1 MLKQIYFNKKPPFI
15 IALEKNGGTNYK
27 VYEQGPLT
35 ILDGLEPK
43 GKKKKM
49 IRHITVN
56 SKNRYAASVSELNEI
71 AKELLPKD
79 TQFKIKKSFFMKSVA
94 HIYEI

>member
-1 MLKQIYFNKKPPFI
+1 
-15 IALEKNGGTNYK
+15 
-27 VYEQGPLT
+27 
-35 ILDGLEPK
+35 
-43 GKKKKM
+43 M

>member
-1 MLKQIYFNKKPPFI
+1 MLKEVRFGKKPAFI
-15 IALEKNGGTNYK
+15 LTLEKNGGTNYK
-27 VYEQGPLT
+27 VYEDGPLT

-56 SKNRYAASVSELNEI
+56 SKNRYCATDTELNNI

-79 TQFKIKKSFFMKSVA
+79 TSYKIRKSFFMKSVA
-94 HIYEI
+94 HIFEI

>member
-1 MLKQIYFNKKPPFI
+1 MLKEVRFGKKPPFI
-15 IALEKNGGTNYK
+15 LTLEKNGGTNYK
-27 VYEQGPLT
+27 VYEDGPLT

-56 SKNRYAASVSELNEI
+56 SKNRYCATDKELNNI

-79 TQFKIKKSFFMKSVA
+79 TPYKIRKSFFMKSVA
-94 HIYEI
+94 HIFEI

>member
-1 MLKQIYFNKKPPFI
+1 MLKEVRFSKKPAFI
-15 IALEKNGGTNYK
+15 LTLEKSGGTNYK
-27 VYEQGPLT
+27 VYEDGPLT
-35 ILDGLEPK
+35 ILDGIEPK

-56 SKNRYAASVSELNEI
+56 SKNRYAATNSELNAI

-79 TQFKIKKSFFMKSVA
+79 ANYKIKKSFFMKSVA